1 MESVS
6 LTALAEEQLALARGS
21 SAGRSAKTVH
31 GAHELDLRQTLIA
44 LMEGQA
50 LAEHDSPD
58 EATLQVFSGRVRLGA
73 GDKTWEGVTGDFLI
87 IPRERHDL
95 LALED
100 SVVLLSVATGTHT

>member
-1 MESVS
+1 MQSVS
-6 LTALAEEQLALARGS
+6 LTALAEEHLTIARAA

-44 LMEGQA
+44 LIAGQA

-58 EATLQVFSGRVRLGA
+58 EATLQVLSGRVSLTA
-73 GDKTWEGVTGDFLI
+73 GDDTWEGGAGDFLI

-95 LALED
+95 KALED
-100 SVVLLSVATGTHT
+100 SVILLSVATGTHT